1 MAVQTM
7 ATRGTM
13 TRLRQVL
20 VVDAVIEATLGTM
33 LVLGA
38 QPLAELMG
46 MGNALTFMGA
56 GVGLWL
62 FAAWLFRL
70 ARAETLPRFQVL
82 LVAELNLAWTIGAA
96 LLLMTGWLPLTPFA
110 KWALIA
116 TADVT
121 ATLAALQFFFALR
134 GRHD

>member
-1 MAVQTM
+1 MVVQTT

-13 TRLRQVL
+13 TRLRQLL
-20 VVDAVIEATLGTM
+20 VADAVIEATMGTA

-38 QPLAELMG
+38 QPLTELMG
-46 MGNALTFMGA
+46 MGNAFTFMGA

-62 FAAWLFRL
+62 FAVWLFRL

-82 LVAELNLAWTIGAA
+82 VVAELNLAWTLGAA
-96 LLLMTGWLPLTPFA
+96 LLLIIGWLPLTPFA

-134 GRHD
+134 GQRD